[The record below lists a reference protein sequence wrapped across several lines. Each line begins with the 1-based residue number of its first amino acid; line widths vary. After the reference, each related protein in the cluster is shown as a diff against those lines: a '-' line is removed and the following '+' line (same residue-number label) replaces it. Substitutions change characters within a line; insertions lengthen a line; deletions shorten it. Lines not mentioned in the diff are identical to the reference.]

1 MPPSSLSE
9 EDIFQ
14 VARRI
19 EAGAARAAYLN
30 QVCGEDALREQI
42 DALLRAHDDSQS
54 FLESPASEMA
64 GDASSPPTLDQP
76 SSEKPGTVI
85 GPYKL
90 LQQIGEGGFGVVFM
104 AEQTEPVRRKVAV
117 KVIKPGMDTRQVIAR
132 FEAERQALAVMEHPN
147 IARVLDAGATNS
159 GRPYFV
165 MELVRG
171 TPITQYCDE
180 NNLPVRE
187 RLELFATV
195 CQAIQ
200 HAHTK
205 GIIHRDIKPTNVLVT
220 RQDGQAV
227 VKVIDFGV
235 AKAMGQQLTEKTLFT
250 EFAQMIGTPL
260 YMSPEQAELS
270 AVDIDT
276 RSDIYS
282 LGVLLYELLTGS
294 TPVSK
299 EQLKH
304 AAFDEI
310 RRIIREDE
318 PPKPSTRVSTLGQ
331 AAVTTSAHRASDPHK
346 LRQLLRGELDW
357 IVMKAVDKDRA
368 RRYETASAFA
378 ADVQRY
384 LRDEPVEAC
393 PPSALYRFRKFAR
406 RNRRLLLTASVVT
419 VAVILT
425 SAASGVLIWRAN
437 QDLQNALA
445 SEQRSAYF
453 ERIALAEREW
463 GANNLGR
470 MEQLLDACPDDL
482 RGWEWRYLKRLRF
495 GALPTLRHESGVYR
509 VAFSPDGQYLATSTK
524 DGFIRLCRAKTD
536 RELSQWRAHDENITC
551 VQFSPDSRYLA
562 SGSWDAT
569 VKVWDVQKV
578 LQGEMNEPR
587 LHLKHTAGTRV
598 WSVDFRSGDGK
609 RLVSAGGRPEDQTGF
624 VKVWDFSTGQEVFHL
639 DDIDTAVYCVQFS
652 PDGRRLATAGFNSAV
667 KVWDA
672 QTGRQQLILG
682 NQGYTDVAFSPD
694 GRRLAAVGGLFAVRP
709 DREVEVWD
717 VETGQKIHS
726 LHGHVGALRC
736 VTFSP
741 DGRRL
746 ASAGLDQS
754 IKLWDVATGQ
764 EVLTLRGHIDN
775 VFCVAF
781 SPDGHQLASASTDKT
796 VRIWDAT
803 PAETEP
809 GPEYRTLRGHDGAVT
824 DVAFHPTDGQFL
836 ASAGTDGMVRLW
848 DFRSGHKLGAL
859 AESPSA
865 YRLRV
870 AYSPDGQQLAVVS
883 GRREQE
889 EIRVWD
895 VAAAKVIC
903 TFKNHTRGDL
913 CVTFSPDGR
922 NVATAGFDFTVRV
935 WDATTGKEVQTLQN
949 HEWPI
954 HGVAFSPDGRYI
966 ASCSAD
972 STVRIWDWKIDQESR
987 VLEPRHTARVANV
1000 AFSRDGKCVAS
1011 AGWDRTVKIWD
1022 TATWQLVHDVHDSS
1036 GAAAQCV
1043 AFGPDQR
1050 LAWGSTDGTIKV
1062 WDGPG
1067 TETQVLRG
1075 HTSWVQAVA
1084 FSPDGQ
1090 WIASASL
1097 DGTAKVWKAPPE
1109 PKAPDQAPGD
1119 PVKSS
1124 KRNRAEED

>member
-1 MPPSSLSE
+1 MSQTSLSE

-19 EAGAARAAYLN
+19 KAGAARAAYLDQACDEN
-30 QVCGEDALREQI
+30 AVREKVES
-42 DALLRAHDDSQS
+42 LLRAHDESES
-54 FLESPASEMA
+54 FLESPAPEFA
-64 GDASSPPTLDQP
+64 GDSSGPPTLDQP
-76 SSEKPGTVI
+76 PLEKPGTVI

-90 LQQIGEGGFGVVFM
+90 LQQIGEGGFGIVFM

-180 NNLPVRE
+180 NHLPVRE

-205 GIIHRDIKPTNVLVT
+205 GIIHRDIKPSNVLIT
-220 RQDGQAV
+220 RQDGQPV

-235 AKAMGQQLTEKTLFT
+235 AKAMGQQLTDKTLFT

-282 LGVLLYELLTGS
+282 LGVMLYELLTGS

-318 PPKPSTRVSTLGQ
+318 PAKPSTRVSTLGQ
-331 AAVTTSAHRASDPHK
+331 AAITTSAHRQSDPAK

-384 LRDEPVEAC
+384 LRDETVEAC
-393 PPSALYRFRKFAR
+393 PPTVWYRFRKFAR
-406 RNRRLLLTASVVT
+406 RNRRLLLTTAVVAL
-419 VAVILT
+419 AVLLT
-425 SAASGVLIWRAN
+425 AAGSGALIWRAN
-437 QDLQNALA
+437 QDLRRALGR
-445 SEQRSAYF
+445 EQQSAYF

-463 GANNLGR
+463 GANNLNR
-470 MEQLLDACPDDL
+470 MQQLLDDCPEGL
-482 RGWEWRYLKRLRF
+482 RGWEWRYLKRLRL
-495 GALPTLRHESGVYR
+495 GALPPLSHESGIYT

-524 DGFIRLCRAKTD
+524 DCFVRLYRAKTGQ
-536 RELSQWRAHDENITC
+536 ELRKWQPHADNITTIG
-551 VQFSPDSRYLA
+551 FSPDGRYLA
-562 SGSWDAT
+562 SGSWDEK
-569 VKVWDVQKV
+569 VKVWEIQKV
-578 LQGEMNEPR
+578 LQGEIQSPLLQFE
-587 LHLKHTAGTRV
+587 HTSRV
-598 WSVDFRSGDGK
+598 WSVSFSPDSQ
-609 RLVSAGGRPEDQTGF
+609 RLASAGGREALEKGELR
-624 VKVWDFSTGQEVFHL
+624 VWDINTGEEALSFKFNW
-639 DDIDTAVYCVQFS
+639 AVTCVQFS
-652 PDGRRLATAGFNSAV
+652 PDGRRLAACSDGVV
-667 KVWDA
+667 KLWDA
-672 QTGRQQLILG
+672 QTGREQLTCRVPQA
-682 NQGYTDVAFSPD
+682 N
-694 GRRLAAVGGLFAVRP
+694 
-709 DREVEVWD
+709 
-717 VETGQKIHS
+717 
-726 LHGHVGALRC
+726 LRC

-746 ASAGLDQS
+746 ATVGGLFAVHRDREINVLDAQTGQELLSLRGHVGGLRSVVFSPDGSRLASTGLDQTV
-754 IKLWDVATGQ
+754 KLWDAATGQ
-764 EVLTLRGHIDN
+764 VVLTLRGHIDH

-781 SPDGHQLASASTDKT
+781 SPDGHQLASAGLDAM

-803 PAETEP
+803 PVGDAQ
-809 GPEYRTLRGHDGAVT
+809 GPEYLALRGHTGAVT
-824 DVAFHPTDGQFL
+824 DVAFHPTDGRTL
-836 ASAGTDGMVRLW
+836 ASAGTDGTVRVW
-848 DFRSGHKLGAL
+848 DFWTGKELSTLSGA
-859 AESPSA
+859 PSA
-865 YRLRV
+865 FRLRV
-870 AYSPDGQQLAVVS
+870 AYSPDGRRLAVVN
-883 GRREQE
+883 GDVKDVKMWDLATAK
-889 EIRVWD
+889 EIYSFPGHIAFPLCVAFSPDGEHVASAGMDPIVRVWEATTGKEVQALEGHD
-895 VAAAKVIC
+895 WPV
-903 TFKNHTRGDL
+903 HG
-913 CVTFSPDGR
+913 VTFSPDGR
-922 NVATAGFDFTVRV
+922 SVASCSADRTVRV
-935 WDATTGKEVQTLQN
+935 WDRTTGQQLL
-949 HEWPI
+949 
-954 HGVAFSPDGRYI
+954 
-966 ASCSAD
+966 
-972 STVRIWDWKIDQESR
+972 
-987 VLEPRHTARVANV
+987 VLEPRHASRAANA
-1000 AFSRDGKCVAS
+1000 AFSRDGKLLAS
-1011 AGWDRTVKIWD
+1011 AGWDRTVKVWD
-1022 TATWQLVHDVHDSS
+1022 TSTWKLLNDLHDSS

-1043 AFGPDQR
+1043 AFGHDGR
-1050 LAWGSTDGTIKV
+1050 LAWGSTDSTVKV

-1067 TETQVLRG
+1067 AEPQVLRG
-1075 HTSWVQAVA
+1075 HTSWVQGVA
-1084 FSPDGQ
+1084 FSPNGQ

-1097 DGTAKVWKAPPE
+1097 DGTVKVWKAPPK
-1109 PKAPDQAPGD
+1109 PQASAPEEAVQGKH
-1119 PVKSS
+1119 VGGSS
-1124 KRNRAEED
+1124 DLD

>member
-1 MPPSSLSE
+1 MSPASLSE

-14 VARRI
+14 AARRI
-19 EAGAARAAYLN
+19 KAGAARAAYLD
-30 QVCGEDALREQI
+30 QVCGEDVLREQI
-42 DALLRAHDDSQS
+42 EALLRAHDDSES
-54 FLESPASEMA
+54 FLECPASEMA
-64 GDASSPPTLDQP
+64 GAASSPPTLDQAP
-76 SSEKPGTVI
+76 LEKPGTVI

-117 KVIKPGMDTRQVIAR
+117 KVIKPGMDSRQVIAR

-180 NNLPVRE
+180 NHLPVRE
-187 RLELFATV
+187 RLELFAAV

-220 RQDGQAV
+220 RQDGQPV

-318 PPKPSTRVSTLGQ
+318 PPKPSTRVSTLGV
-331 AAVTTSAHRASDPHK
+331 AAATTSAQRASDPQK

-357 IVMKAVDKDRA
+357 IVMKAVDKDRS

-378 ADVQRY
+378 SDIQRY

-406 RNRRLLLTASVVT
+406 RNSRLLLTASVVT
-419 VAVILT
+419 TAVLLT
-425 SAASGVLIWRAN
+425 AAASSGLIWRAN
-437 QDLQNALA
+437 QNLHRALVNQ
-445 SEQRSAYF
+445 QRSAYF

-470 MEQLLDACPDDL
+470 MEQLLDACPEEL
-482 RGWEWRYLKRLRF
+482 RGWEWRYLKRLRY
-495 GALPTLRHESGVYR
+495 GGLPAMRHESGVYY
-509 VAFSPDGQYLATSTK
+509 VEFSPSGQYLATATK
-524 DGFIRLCRAKTD
+524 NGMVRLCQANTGLELAK
-536 RELSQWRAHDENITC
+536 WRAHEQNVTC
-551 VQFSPDSRYLA
+551 VQFSPDSRFLV
-562 SGSWDAT
+562 SGSWDST

-578 LQGEMNEPR
+578 LQGEIYEPH
-587 LHLKHTAGTRV
+587 LVLKHMAGTRV
-598 WSVDFRSGDGK
+598 WSVSFRPGNGQHMVSSGRTPDLKGEF
-609 RLVSAGGRPEDQTGF
+609 R
-624 VKVWDFSTGQEVFHL
+624 VWDLSTSQQMLHVGGLHEGLYF
-639 DDIDTAVYCVQFS
+639 ARFS
-652 PDGRRLATAGFNSAV
+652 PDGRRLATGGFV
-667 KVWDA
+667 KGMTIWDA
-672 QTGRQQLILG
+672 QTGQPQLKLG
-682 NQGYTDVAFSPD
+682 NESYTDVAFSPD
-694 GRRLAAVGGLFAVRP
+694 GCHVAAVGGLFTVHP

-717 VETGQKIHS
+717 TQTGQKVHS

-736 VTFSP
+736 VTYSR
-741 DGRRL
+741 DGRRI
-746 ASAGLDQS
+746 ASAGLDQT
-754 IKLWDVATGQ
+754 IKLWDAASGQ

-775 VFCVAF
+775 IFCVAF

-796 VRIWDAT
+796 VRIWDAA
-803 PAETEP
+803 PADRQP
-809 GPEYRTLRGHDGAVT
+809 SPEYRTLRGHDGAVT
-824 DVAFHPTDGQFL
+824 DVAFHPKDGRTL
-836 ASAGTDGMVRLW
+836 VSAGTDGMVQIW
-848 DFRSGHKLGAL
+848 DFRSGQKLATL
-859 AESPSA
+859 PESPSEF
-865 YRLRV
+865 RLRV
-870 AYSPDGQQLAVVS
+870 AYSPDGRRLAVVS
-883 GRREQE
+883 GRSEQQKVK
-889 EIRVWD
+889 VWD
-895 VAAAKVIC
+895 IATATQIS
-903 TFKNHTRGDL
+903 TFKNQTKGDL
-913 CVTFSPDGR
+913 CVAFSPDGQH
-922 NVATAGFDFTVRV
+922 VATAGFDFAVRV
-935 WDATTGKEVQTLQN
+935 WDATTGSEVQSHQD

-954 HGVAFSPDGRYI
+954 HGVAFSPDGRLL

-972 STVRIWDWKIDQESR
+972 STVRIWDWTTQRESC
-987 VLEPRHTARVANV
+987 VLEPRHAARIANV
-1000 AFSRDGKCVAS
+1000 AFSRDGKLVAS
-1011 AGWDRTVKIWD
+1011 ASWDRTVKVWE
-1022 TATWQLVHDVHDSS
+1022 TSTRQLVHDLHDTS

-1043 AFGPDQR
+1043 AFGPDQ
-1050 LAWGSTDGTIKV
+1050 LLVWGSTDGTVKV
-1062 WDGPG
+1062 WSASDSEPH
-1067 TETQVLRG
+1067 VLRG
-1075 HTSWVQAVA
+1075 HTSWVQGVD
-1084 FSPDGQ
+1084 FSLDGK

-1097 DGTAKVWKAPPE
+1097 DGMVKVWKSPLE
-1109 PKAPDQAPGD
+1109 PKALDQGARGPA
-1119 PVKSS
+1119 KSS
-1124 KRNRAEED
+1124 TRNRAEED